1 MPDGIPA
8 GSSLASK
15 FDASEPAGVT
25 TEQIEAFTKPAG
37 APPASSTEPGSASPA
52 RSAKSWLRSHPITSA
67 ALAILLCVSAIAGTL
82 WWLNARHFE
91 TTDDAFIDARQFS
104 ISAKVSGYIE
114 SVAVTDNERVAA
126 GALLLQID
134 KRDYAVAV
142 AQAEAQVAQ
151 AEASVTNNSALIAVQ
166 KAQVAQF
173 KDQLASAG
181 ASLRYAQQQ
190 NDRYQALLRTGTA
203 TVQSAQQFQ
212 SQFEQA
218 VAAERNAADAVDAAG
233 KQVVA
238 LEAQDTSG
246 RANLR
251 AAQTQLDQAKLNLSY
266 TTVTAGQG
274 GHVAHL
280 SAAKGAY
287 VQAGQSLMM
296 FVPDDVWVTANFKET
311 QIADMR
317 PGQPVDIDVDAY
329 PGRTFRGHVDSIQSG
344 SGTAFSL
351 LPPENATGNYV
362 KVVQRVPV
370 KIVFDHIPQDVVLGP
385 GMSVVPSVKV
395 R

>member
-151 AEASVTNNSALIAVQ
+151 AEASVT
-166 KAQVAQF
+166 
-173 KDQLASAG
+173 
-181 ASLRYAQQQ
+181 YAQQQ

-238 LEAQDTSG
+238 LEAQETSA